1 MRKLATAVTGV
12 FFLSCATLGTMST
25 PSFHT
30 KIRKDDSETAW
41 SRTHAYISRR
51 LCRRSYFPEKMTV
64 LKSSNKYVIEA
75 EDIFVTREFE
85 RDFVRIRIT
94 KPVIIR
100 KDINGKISGESK
112 KELAEAKAF
121 IYDMLR
127 YITSGH
133 SRYMDDEDINDKN
146 GLTEQ

>member
-1 MRKLATAVTGV
+1 
-12 FFLSCATLGTMST
+12 
-25 PSFHT
+25 
-30 KIRKDDSETAW
+30 
-41 SRTHAYISRR
+41 
-51 LCRRSYFPEKMTV
+51 MTV

-133 SRYMDDEDINDKN
+133 SRYMDDEDIHDKN